1 VITMFALGIA
11 PYLVFLKIYLLA
23 RPELG
28 SMTTFYSTYA
38 ISAVLLRALFSWMPE
53 RYGLIRVLI
62 PSMVTSAA
70 GLLVLAFAS
79 EPTHLI
85 LAAALCGIGHGFA
98 FPITSALVV
107 TRAKPEER
115 GSAVALYTALYD
127 LGILLGGPTFGLA
140 IKLADYPPTFAL
152 AASLVCVA
160 TGVFFV
166 WDRRVTHG

>member
-1 VITMFALGIA
+1 MPPARSAGPSDSGTVNRRRYQLNDSRPWPRRASSVPGAIVSHPLSSKPGWLHPCCSRLASYQSPAARAPELRPIWFVIMMFALGIA

-70 GLLVLAFAS
+70 M
-79 EPTHLI
+79 
-85 LAAALCGIGHGFA
+85 
-98 FPITSALVV
+98 
-107 TRAKPEER
+107 
-115 GSAVALYTALYD
+115 
-127 LGILLGGPTFGLA
+127 
-140 IKLADYPPTFAL
+140 
-152 AASLVCVA
+152 
-160 TGVFFV
+160 
-166 WDRRVTHG
+166 